1 MIFRFLY
8 NDAMYLAEKLSEFS
22 TEWKEREDLSKR
34 AKLMLRTDN
43 DVKSMQA
50 FAHRA
55 YRDEMN
61 TQKTVIRDL
70 LGGTC
75 REEISFNESIAN
87 KQYRGRQS
95 CTTR

>member
-1 MIFRFLY
+1 
-8 NDAMYLAEKLSEFS
+8 MYLAEKLAYFA
-22 TEWKEREDLSKR
+22 TEWKSREDLSSR
-34 AKLMLRTDN
+34 AKLMLRIEN

-70 LGGTC
+70 LGGML
-75 REEISFNESIAN
+75 RV
-87 KQYRGRQS
+87 Q
-95 CTTR
+95 